1 MARKV
6 PQTISDAEWAK
17 IQARA
22 RKVEPPLF
30 SNEAMRRREI
40 AHQQKRKADQN

>member
-1 MARKV
+1 MARV

-30 SNEAMRRREI
+30 SPEAVRRREM
-40 AHQQKRKADQN
+40 AHQQKRKANQN